1 MKKIKLKESDVLRIV
16 KRTIRESQ
24 LINEEMTCAQKYS
37 ACHTFA
43 GGYGPA
49 EDKCTEDWEDC
60 SGLPRGSGGQIA
72 HDGGGELDISVDNTG
87 SGPCLEGKSCGRDAD
102 CEWNEGCNPNT
113 MCCEGAPNRYA
124 GSGKRRGRDEE
135 LGEQQTHYGD
145 GWINPWKNPWKNPFN
160 SPTWNTGDG
169 DGGDKRLRESDLA
182 RIIKRTI
189 NESQLLNE
197 RATCAE
203 EGKSGDCGD
212 CGDGY
217 TWETSGLGWCN
228 CQNLGSGAICH
239 DTNNFR
245 PGGVSDGEIEREF
258 TNDRTIDTPYNDP
271 NPQPEG
277 KWVCHPGKGSCV
289 KIDQR
294 EIIAGQLDVPLY
306 GGLFGRRRCNNN
318 C

>member
-87 SGPCLEGKSCGRDAD
+87 SGPCLEGNSCGRDAD
-102 CEWNEGCNPNT
+102 CALNEGCNPNT

-145 GWINPWKNPWKNPFN
+145 GWINPWKNPWKSPFN
-160 SPTWNTGDG
+160 PTTWNTGDG

-189 NESQLLNE
+189 NESQLLTE
-197 RATCAE
+197 MYPCTSEQKPGTSCSGPQC
-203 EGKSGDCGD
+203 EGTWDNWSWGCQCSDAGGTNCNASGVPG
-212 CGDGY
+212 
-217 TWETSGLGWCN
+217 
-228 CQNLGSGAICH
+228 
-239 DTNNFR
+239 TN
-245 PGGVSDGEIEREF
+245 GEIEREF